1 MSASVSTIPRRG
13 RILALIVSAGVMVPA
28 AVAFACNPQA
38 NISVDRTT
46 VEPGATV
53 TVNGSYFKSDT
64 PITVSSPTGSTTV
77 TSSSGGGFTTTVTA
91 PSSPGTYVISA
102 GKPTG
107 GSAPASFRVAAP
119 AAAPAPASST
129 PPAAAQQP
137 AAAPAPAQ
145 STASSPSFNE
155 PGVSRSTR
163 GTAQTQPSRSTAQ
176 RSTARRSTAPQ
187 STSSRS
193 AAPSSATATGQR
205 FFSAAP
211 AAAAPTFSAA
221 PAPATAAA
229 PARSAP
235 ARSASAR
242 ESSRGTAR
250 STSPAPATSDLTA
263 TGDVWSGFAP
273 GRTASLT
280 AGADGMADAGAG
292 NALTIGIGLL
302 AFGLLSI
309 VGGFAVAEAQRRRAP
324 VR

>member
-1 MSASVSTIPRRG
+1 MSASVSTTPRRG

-102 GKPTG
+102 SKPTG

-119 AAAPAPASST
+119 AAAPAPVSST

-163 GTAQTQPSRSTAQ
+163 GTAQTQTSRSTAQ
-176 RSTARRSTAPQ
+176 RSTAPR

-221 PAPATAAA
+221 PAAAA
-229 PARSAP
+229 PTFSAAPAPAAAAP